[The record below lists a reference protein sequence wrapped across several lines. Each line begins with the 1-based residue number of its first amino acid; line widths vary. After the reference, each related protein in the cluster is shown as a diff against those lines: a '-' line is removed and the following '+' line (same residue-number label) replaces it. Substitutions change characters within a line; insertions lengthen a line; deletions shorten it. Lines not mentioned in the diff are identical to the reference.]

1 MKIALVKVPVAP
13 LFIKPEPLCELADE
27 VLCGWRVEILE
38 ELPGGWCKVRTH
50 YNYTG
55 YTHGDHLE
63 PEAHRPG
70 WWEPLPKRVVTRLT
84 ADVLDAPKVQGG
96 RIETL
101 TLGAWVSPAGRLDGD
116 GWLPVVLCDG
126 RAGYMKEGHLGER
139 VPPWDPADL
148 ADPNRQWQLREAI
161 VAAAFRYLGCQ
172 YRWGGRTPLGI
183 DCSGLCHQAY
193 LMNGI
198 IIHRDAG
205 MKPEFPMKPIPRERL
220 ERADLIFF
228 KGHVA
233 MYLGNER
240 FLHST
245 AKRGSDGVVISSLDP
260 RSPDYRE
267 DLAGGILAM
276 GSVFRV

>member
-27 VLCGWRVEILE
+27 VLCGWGVEVLE

-50 YNYTG
+50 YGYTG
-55 YTHGDHLE
+55 YTHKDHLE
-63 PEAHRPG
+63 PDPRQSG
-70 WWEPLPKRVVTRLT
+70 WWEARPKRVVTRFT
-84 ADVLDAPKVQGG
+84 ADILDAPKVQGG
-96 RIETL
+96 HIETL
-101 TLGAWVSPAGRLDGD
+101 TLGAWVSPTGPADQK
-116 GWLPVVLCDG
+116 GWVPVELCDG
-126 RAGYMKEGHLGER
+126 RAGYTKEGFLGER
-139 VPPWDPADL
+139 ITGWDPSGEPA
-148 ADPNRQWQLREAI
+148 LREAI
-161 VAAAFRYLGCQ
+161 VAAACRYLGCQ

-193 LMNGI
+193 LMNGV
-198 IIHRDAG
+198 IIHRDAS

-233 MYLGNER
+233 MYLGNDR
-240 FLHST
+240 FIHST
-245 AKRGSDGVVISSLDP
+245 AKSGSDGVVISSLDP

-267 DLAGGILAM
+267 DLAKGILAM